1 MKSQFWKADW
11 FLGVLIAIAV
21 LVFNAASNLI
31 PGLERWAY
39 DLGVRMT
46 AKNPSERIAVIA
58 IDETSI
64 ANIGRWPWP
73 REIHAT
79 LVDQLS
85 AAKAKVIGNTI
96 FFFEPQIDPGLLYV
110 EKMLQMYDKAYP
122 AGAPQEAPGVGVFG
136 AATPAAQVPQP
147 PAEVAEIGKLLREAS
162 VALNND
168 IRLAASVKKAGN
180 VVLPMVF
187 SETMGV
193 PPPGKP
199 DQPLP
204 AYVTKNAISGTAQ
217 HGGSYIY
224 GVSVIAPIEQIGAFV
239 SGIGHLNAS
248 PDPADGAIRSEP
260 LVIDYYGE
268 PYPSLALMIAARSL
282 NLGPKDIKVNLGE
295 SVAIG
300 NKVVRTDSQAR
311 MLTYYYKDRDG
322 RPAFPVDSFFD
333 VITGKIPAAKY
344 ADKIVLIGATAAG
357 IGTAQVT
364 PISAQ
369 MNPVTTLAHSVSSL
383 MQEHFFVAPTWGAY
397 ATIGAYLL
405 VAIYLV
411 LLLPRLGA
419 GMGAVLTA
427 LLFVALFGAHLGLMT
442 GAGLWLQLMLPA
454 TLLVVGH
461 LLLTTKRYLVTE
473 RGKERADEE
482 GAESNRMLGL
492 AFQQQGQLDMAFDKF
507 RKCPFDEQLGEN
519 LYALALDFER
529 RRQFNKA
536 ESVFGHIHRN
546 DPDFKD
552 VAQRMQRAKAM
563 SETIILGGSSAARST
578 AATMVIQGG
587 GAEKPMLG
595 RYQVEKE
602 LGKGA
607 MGVVYLGKDPKIGR
621 TVAIKT
627 LALASEFEG
636 DELQEAKDRF
646 FREAETAG
654 RLTHPNIVTIY
665 DAGEE
670 HDLAYIAMEF
680 LKGKDLVPYVKQPN
694 LLPPDRVLS
703 IVERVAD
710 ALGYAHTMGVVHRD
724 IKPANIMYE
733 PESDTAKVTDFGIAR
748 VTDSSKTKTG
758 MVLGTPSYMS
768 PEQLAGK
775 KIDGRSDLFSLGVT
789 LFQMLCGR
797 LPFEGE
803 SMTQLMFAIASNPH
817 PAIRE
822 INPALPAWIDAIIDK
837 ALAKDFNQRY
847 QTGAEFAEA
856 IRQARKGG
864 AGAGVDVTL

>member
-1 MKSQFWKADW
+1 MKSHFWKADW
-11 FLGVLIAIAV
+11 FLGVVIAV
-21 LVFNAASNLI
+21 AMLVFNSVSNLI
-31 PGLERWAY
+31 PGMERWAY

-46 AKNPSERIAVIA
+46 SKNPSDKIAVIA
-58 IDETSI
+58 IDEQSI

-73 REIHAT
+73 REVHAK
-79 LVDQLS
+79 LIDQLA
-85 AAKAKVIGNTI
+85 AAKAKVIGNTV

-110 EKMLQMYDKAYP
+110 QQMLELYDKAYP
-122 AGAPQEAPGVGVFG
+122 GAAPQEAPGVGVFG
-136 AATPAAQVPQP
+136 AATPAAQVAQP
-147 PAEVAEIGKLLREAS
+147 PAEMAEIGKLLREAS
-162 VALNND
+162 VVLNND
-168 IRLAASVKKAGN
+168 VILAASVKKAGS
-180 VVLPMVF
+180 VVVPMVF
-187 SETMGV
+187 DELMGA
-193 PPPGKP
+193 PPPGRP
-199 DQPLP
+199 DKPLP
-204 AYVTKNAISGTAQ
+204 DYVARNSIGKSQGAENF
-217 HGGSYIY
+217 IY
-224 GVSVIAPIEQIGAFV
+224 GAAIIPPIEQIGVHVAA
-239 SGIGHLNAS
+239 IGHLNAS
-248 PDPADGAIRSEP
+248 PDAADGAIRNEP
-260 LVIDYYGE
+260 LVIDYYGQQF
-268 PYPSLALMIAARSL
+268 PSLALMVAARSL
-282 NLGPKDIKVNLGE
+282 NLGAKDIKVNVGE
-295 SVAIG
+295 SVAMG
-300 NKVVRTDSQAR
+300 NKLVRTDEQAR
-311 MLTYYYKDRDG
+311 MFTYFYKDRDG
-322 RPAFPVDSFFD
+322 RAAFPVDSFFD
-333 VITGKIPAAKY
+333 VYTGKIPAAKY
-344 ADKIVLIGATAAG
+344 ADKIVLIGAVAAG
-357 IGTAQVT
+357 IGTNQVT

-383 MQEHFFVAPTWGAY
+383 LQEHFFVAPPWGAW
-397 ATIGAYLL
+397 ATIAVYLL
-405 VAIYLV
+405 VAAYLV
-411 LLLPRLGA
+411 VVLPRLGA

-473 RGKERADEE
+473 RGKEKADLE

-507 RKCPFDEQLGEN
+507 RKCPYDEQLGEN

-536 ESVFGHIHRN
+536 ESVFGFIHKS

-552 VAQRMQRAKAM
+552 VAARMQRAKAM
-563 SETIILGGSSAARST
+563 SETIILGGSSAARSN

-627 LALASEFEG
+627 LALSSEFEG
-636 DELQEAKDRF
+636 DELQEAKERF

-748 VTDSSKTKTG
+748 ITDSSKTKTG

-789 LFQMLCGR
+789 LYQMLCGR

-817 PAIRE
+817 PPIRQY
-822 INPALPAWIDAIIDK
+822 NPDLPPWIDAIVDK

-847 QTGAEFAEA
+847 QTGQEFAEA

-864 AGAGVDVTL
+864 AAAGVDVAL

>member
-11 FLGVLIAIAV
+11 FLGAVIAV
-21 LVFNAASNLI
+21 AILVFNSTSNLI

-39 DLGVRMT
+39 DLGVKMT
-46 AKNPSERIAVIA
+46 SKTPSDKIAVIA
-58 IDETSI
+58 IDEQSI

-73 REIHAT
+73 REVHAK
-79 LVDQLS
+79 LIDQLS
-85 AAKAKVIGNTI
+85 AAKAKVIGNTV
-96 FFFEPQIDPGLLYV
+96 FFFEPQIDPGLAYV
-110 EKMLQMYDKAYP
+110 EKMLEIYDKAYP
-122 AGAPQEAPGVGVFG
+122 GAAPQEAPGVGTIG
-136 AATPAAQVPQP
+136 AATPAAQVAQP
-147 PAEVAEIGKLLREAS
+147 AGDVAEIGKLLKEAS
-162 VALNND
+162 VSLNND

-180 VVLPMVF
+180 VVVPLMF
-187 SETMGV
+187 DEIMGS

-199 DQPLP
+199 DKPLP
-204 AYVTKNAISGTAQ
+204 EYVARNAISGASQ
-217 HGGSYIY
+217 SHGSLIY
-224 GVSVIAPIEQIGAFV
+224 GASIIVPIEQIGANV
-239 SGIGHLNAS
+239 AAIGHLNS
-248 PDPADGAIRSEP
+248 TPDPADGAIRSEP
-260 LVIDYYGE
+260 LVIDYYGQQF
-268 PYPSLALMIAARSL
+268 PSLALVIAAKSL

-295 SVAIG
+295 SVALG
-300 NKVVRTDSQAR
+300 SKVVRTDEQAK
-311 MLTYYYKDRDG
+311 MFTYFYKDRDG
-322 RPAFPVDSFFD
+322 RAAFPVDSFFD
-333 VITGKIPAAKY
+333 VYTGKIPATKY
-344 ADKIVLIGATAAG
+344 ADKIVLIGAVAAG
-357 IGTAQVT
+357 IGANQVT

-383 MQEHFFVAPTWGAY
+383 LQEHFFVAPTWGLY
-397 ATIGAYLL
+397 ATIAVYLL
-405 VAIYLV
+405 VAAYLIV
-411 LLLPRLGA
+411 LLPRVGA

-427 LLFVALFGAHLGLMT
+427 ALFAALFGAHLGLMT

-461 LLLTTKRYLVTE
+461 LLLTTKRFLVTE
-473 RGKERADEE
+473 RGKEKADSE

-507 RKCPFDEQLGEN
+507 RKCPYDEQLGEN

-536 ESVFGHIHRN
+536 ESVFGFIHKS
-546 DPDFKD
+546 DPKFKD
-552 VAQRMQRAKAM
+552 VADRMQRNKAM
-563 SETIILGGSSAARST
+563 SETIILGGSSGARST
-578 AATMVIQGG
+578 NATMVLQGG
-587 GAEKPMLG
+587 QAEKPMLG

-627 LALASEFEG
+627 MALSSEFEG
-636 DELQEAKDRF
+636 DELTEAKERF

-654 RLTHPNIVTIY
+654 RLQHPHIVTIY

-694 LLPPDRVLS
+694 LLPPDKVLS

-710 ALGYAHTMGVVHRD
+710 ALSYAHTMGVVHRD

-748 VTDSSKTKTG
+748 ITDSSKTKTG

-789 LFQMLCGR
+789 LYQMLAGR

-817 PAIRE
+817 PNIHDY
-822 INPALPAWIDAIIDK
+822 NPGLPAWIDAIIDK
-837 ALAKDFNQRY
+837 ALAKDFEKRY
-847 QTGAEFAEA
+847 QTGQEFAEA
-856 IRQARKGG
+856 IRQARKG
-864 AGAGVDVTL
+864 AV

>member
-1 MKSQFWKADW
+1 
-11 FLGVLIAIAV
+11 
-21 LVFNAASNLI
+21 
-31 PGLERWAY
+31 
-39 DLGVRMT
+39 
-46 AKNPSERIAVIA
+46 
-58 IDETSI
+58 
-64 ANIGRWPWP
+64 
-73 REIHAT
+73 
-79 LVDQLS
+79 
-85 AAKAKVIGNTI
+85 
-96 FFFEPQIDPGLLYV
+96 
-110 EKMLQMYDKAYP
+110 
-122 AGAPQEAPGVGVFG
+122 
-136 AATPAAQVPQP
+136 
-147 PAEVAEIGKLLREAS
+147 
-162 VALNND
+162 
-168 IRLAASVKKAGN
+168 
-180 VVLPMVF
+180 
-187 SETMGV
+187 
-193 PPPGKP
+193 
-199 DQPLP
+199 
-204 AYVTKNAISGTAQ
+204 
-217 HGGSYIY
+217 
-224 GVSVIAPIEQIGAFV
+224 
-239 SGIGHLNAS
+239 
-248 PDPADGAIRSEP
+248 
-260 LVIDYYGE
+260 
-268 PYPSLALMIAARSL
+268 
-282 NLGPKDIKVNLGE
+282 
-295 SVAIG
+295 
-300 NKVVRTDSQAR
+300 
-311 MLTYYYKDRDG
+311 
-322 RPAFPVDSFFD
+322 VDSFFD
-333 VITGKIPAAKY
+333 VYTGKIPAAKY
-344 ADKIVLIGATAAG
+344 ADKIVLLGAVAAG
-357 IGTAQVT
+357 IGTNQVT

-383 MQEHFFVAPTWGAY
+383 LQEHFFVAPTWGAW
-397 ATIGAYLL
+397 ATLAIYVLVAAYLI
-405 VAIYLV
+405 A
-411 LLLPRLGA
+411 LLPRLGA

-427 LLFVALFGAHLGLMT
+427 LLLVALFGAHLGLMT

-461 LLLTTKRYLVTE
+461 LLLTTKRFLVTE
-473 RGKERADEE
+473 RGKEKADSE

-507 RKCPFDEQLGEN
+507 RKCPYDEQLGEN

-536 ESVFGHIHRN
+536 ESVFGHIHRV
-546 DPDFKD
+546 DPKFKD
-552 VAQRMQRAKAM
+552 VAERMQRNKAM
-563 SETIILGGSSAARST
+563 SETIILGGSSAARSN
-578 AATMVIQGG
+578 AATMAIQGS

-627 LALASEFEG
+627 LALSSEFEG

-694 LLPPDRVLS
+694 LLPAGRVLS

-748 VTDSSKTKTG
+748 ITDSSKTKTG

-789 LFQMLCGR
+789 LYQMLCGR

-817 PAIRE
+817 PPIRQY
-822 INPALPAWIDAIIDK
+822 NPDLPPWIDAIIDR
-837 ALAKDFNQRY
+837 ALAKDFTQRY
-847 QTGAEFAEA
+847 QTGQEFAEA
-856 IRQARKGG
+856 IRQARKSAGG
-864 AGAGVDVTL
+864 NAPA